1 MPIYFFW
8 GEDDFAI
15 AQECKNL
22 RQSVVDPKWS
32 QFNYDKFNGDQSDAP
47 MQALNQSM
55 TPVFGMGE
63 RLVWLHET
71 TVCQNCSEELLT
83 ELNNTLPVIPP
94 SSHLLFTSS
103 KKPDARLKS
112 TKLLQKY
119 ADFCEFSLIAPWKI
133 EEISIQV
140 RQISQ
145 KVGVT
150 LTPAAIELLAESVG
164 NNTRQLWTEL
174 EKLSIYQQTTAKPL
188 DIEVINSLVHATN
201 LNSLQLAAA
210 IRNGNT
216 EEALELITDLIRLNE
231 PPLKIVATLVG
242 QFRTWAIV
250 KLMMESGEKDEKAI
264 ASVAEI
270 PNPKRVYFLRQEV
283 GKLSAT
289 KLLNTLPVL
298 MELEFALKRGAE
310 PLATLQTKIVQLCSL
325 FVHYQ
330 LSID

>member
-22 RQSVVDPKWS
+22 KRSVIDPNWS

-47 MQALNQSM
+47 IQALNQSM

-63 RLVWLHET
+63 RLVWVNET
-71 TVCQNCSEELLT
+71 TICQNCSEELLT
-83 ELNNTLPVIPP
+83 ELNRTLPVIPP
-94 SSHLLFTSS
+94 FSHLLFTSP

-119 ADFCEFSLIAPWKI
+119 ADFREFSLIPPWKI
-133 EEISIQV
+133 EEISTQV
-140 RQISQ
+140 KQISQ
-145 KVGVT
+145 KIGVA

-188 DIEVINSLVHATN
+188 DIEVITSLVHATN

-216 EEALELITDLIRLNE
+216 GSALELVTDLIRLNE
-231 PPLKIVATLVG
+231 PALKIVATLVG

-250 KLMMESGEKDEKAI
+250 KLMIESGEKDEKAI
-264 ASVAEI
+264 ASAAEI
-270 PNPKRVYFLRQEV
+270 SNPKRVYFLRQEV

-289 KLLNTLPVL
+289 KLLNTLPIL
-298 MELEFALKRGAE
+298 LELEFALKRGAE

-325 FVHYQ
+325 
-330 LSID
+330 S